1 MSDSRK
7 NHPARPGSPSSDT
20 RDSIPRGDAGRD
32 EDDDGRGGDQ
42 PGDDSEHGRDADR
55 DSRVETA
62 FFSRLIP
69 RRRGSRQVPYVQGLT
84 MADCGAAS
92 LTMVLRYHGR
102 EARLDEI
109 RESMGIGRDGSDA
122 LTILR
127 EAESQGLHGR
137 GLRLEVSDLH
147 HLRPASILHW
157 EFNHFVV
164 FEKVSK
170 DGVWIVDPAAG
181 RRFLPMR
188 EFRRAFTGV
197 ALEFE
202 TTDAFETSGGRGSRV
217 WSYLRQLL
225 AQRHILGRV
234 VVISVLLRL
243 FALAL
248 PVLTGLIVD
257 RVVPRG
263 DHHLLLV
270 VGVGL
275 TVMLGFQF
283 ISELIR
289 VHLLLQLRTN
299 LDIRMTLGFLDHL
312 VGLPYDFFQRRSAGD
327 LMMRV
332 NSNTTVREL
341 ITSNTLSTLLDGT
354 LVLLYLVF
362 MLLLSPSL
370 GGLVF
375 TLGVLQITVFLFT
388 RRQIR
393 ELMTQDLEVQAKSR
407 SYLVE
412 LLSGME
418 SLKVAGAEHRAVE
431 RWSNLY
437 IDELNVSLKRGR
449 LRGGIDTVMSAL
461 RTGSPL
467 LILSY
472 GAVLVIDGELT
483 LGTMLALNALAAG
496 FLAPLATLVESA
508 LQLQLLGSYIERI
521 EDVLDTEPEQDR
533 SQVVRAPTLRGEIT
547 LDAVTFRYT
556 PRSPNVV
563 RDVSLTI
570 QPGSAVA
577 IVGKS
582 GAGKSTLANL
592 LIGLY
597 TPTEG
602 RILHDNHDL
611 SGLDLRTVRRQ
622 CGVVAQHPYIFGSSV
637 RENIALSLPGA
648 PMGAVIEA
656 AKAACIHEDI
666 VEMPMGYETI
676 ISDGGGSLSG
686 GQRQRLAL
694 ARALVHRPS
703 ILLLDE
709 ATSSLDATTE
719 KAVTENLEAMRCT
732 RIIIAHRLSTIMGA
746 DLILVMDDGEVVEQ
760 GSHDGLLNLGGY
772 YARLI
777 EAQTIGEKAD
787 EERAVGA

>member
-1 MSDSRK
+1 MSDPR
-7 NHPARPGSPSSDT
+7 NHDSDDPSGAASGDTDVPGAD
-20 RDSIPRGDAGRD
+20 DAHD
-32 EDDDGRGGDQ
+32 WDGR
-42 PGDDSEHGRDADR
+42 HGRR
-55 DSRVETA
+55 GHGVPSL
-62 FFSRLIP
+62 FSRLIP
-69 RRRGSRQVPYVQGLT
+69 RSRERRHVPYVQGLT
-84 MADCGAAS
+84 RADCGAAS
-92 LTMVLRYHGR
+92 LAMVLGYHGR
-102 EARLDEI
+102 NVRLDEL
-109 RESMGIGRDGSDA
+109 RDSMGIGRDGSDA

-137 GLRLEVSDLH
+137 GVRLEVSDLR
-147 HLRPASILHW
+147 HLRTASILHW

-164 FEKVSK
+164 YERWTKE
-170 DGVWIVDPAAG
+170 GVWIVDPAVG

-202 TTDAFETSGGRGSRV
+202 PTDAFATSGGRRSKV

-248 PVLTGLIVD
+248 PILTGLIVD

-263 DHHLLLV
+263 DHHLLLL
-270 VGVGL
+270 VGIGL
-275 TVMLGFQF
+275 GVMLGFQF
-283 ISELIR
+283 LCELIR

-341 ITSNTLSTLLDGT
+341 ITSNTLSTLLDGA

-362 MLLLSPSL
+362 ILLLSPSL
-370 GGLVF
+370 GALVF
-375 TLGVLQITVFLFT
+375 GLGVLQIAVFLLT
-388 RRQIR
+388 RSKIR

-418 SLKVAGAEHRAVE
+418 SLKVAGAEYRAVE

-449 LRGGIDTVMSAL
+449 LRGSIDTIMSGL

-467 LILSY
+467 VILSY
-472 GAVLVIDGELT
+472 GAVLVMDGDLS
-483 LGTMLALNALAAG
+483 LGTMLALSALAAG

-508 LQLQLLGSYIERI
+508 LQLQLLSSYIERI
-521 EDVLDTEPEQDR
+521 EDVLDTEPEQKR
-533 SQVVRAPTLRGEIT
+533 SEIVRAPNLRGEIA
-547 LDAVTFRYT
+547 LDEVTFRYT
-556 PRSPNVV
+556 PRSANVV
-563 RDVSLTI
+563 RDVNLSI
-570 QPGSAVA
+570 EPGKAVA

-597 TPTEG
+597 RPTEG
-602 RILHDNHDL
+602 RILHDGRDL
-611 SGLDLRTVRRQ
+611 AVLDLRTVRRQ
-622 CGVVAQHPYIFGSSV
+622 CGVVAQHPYIFGASV
-637 RENIALSLPGA
+637 RDNIALSLPDA
-648 PMGAVIEA
+648 PMGAILAA

-666 VEMPMGYETI
+666 MAMPMSYETVI
-676 ISDGGGSLSG
+676 ADGGGSLSG

-694 ARALVHRPS
+694 ARALVHQPS

-719 KAVTENLEAMRCT
+719 KAVAENLAAMRCT

-746 DLILVMDDGEVVEQ
+746 DLILVMDDGSVVEQ
-760 GSHDGLLNLGGY
+760 GTHEELLAKGGH
-772 YARLI
+772 YAALI
-777 EAQTIGEKAD
+777 AAQTIGEKRDDAH
-787 EERAVGA
+787 AVGR